1 MEGLITYLV
10 CAGFVALFALGF
22 GTLVL
27 MRWFRHKETLVMIQ
41 QGMVPPELMKKQNG
55 KGMLVWGIGIAFFG
69 LALLGALAMLAF
81 FIGLPTAESG
91 GGGAIFGVLWLVPGL
106 VILFLGI
113 ALIIVYVVTRPAP
126 AAESGKAPEGL
137 ADEGMDW
144 PSR

>member
-1 MEGLITYLV
+1 MEGLITFLV

-41 QGMVPPELMKKQNG
+41 QGMAPPELTKKQNG

-69 LALLGALAMLAF
+69 LALLGALTMLAF
-81 FIGLPTAESG
+81 FVGLPTGEG
-91 GGGAIFGVLWLVPGL
+91 GGGGVHFAILSAVPGL

-113 ALIIVYVVTRPAP
+113 ALIIIYVVTRPAP
-126 AAESGKAPEGL
+126 DAESGEAP
-137 ADEGMDW
+137 DEPSNEEMEW
-144 PSR
+144 PGR